1 MIPTRLIMA
10 TRRSM
15 LALAQS
21 RAFASRLAQAHDLS
35 IDELHVITTGDRVQ
49 DRPLTE
55 IGGKGLFV
63 KEIEQALI
71 DGKAHFAVHSI
82 KDVPGELAPGLV
94 LACIPKREDPRDVF
108 VSRYGHDLSQIEH
121 AARVGTSSARR
132 RIMLAKAR
140 PDLRFEPLRGNVD
153 TRLRKVQEGVV
164 DATVLAWAGLR
175 RLQLHDRA
183 TQVLPPELSLPAV
196 GQGALGIECRSDD
209 ASTMALLSTL
219 HNSETATAVAAE
231 RGVMIA
237 AEGSCQVP
245 IAAYACRDE
254 EGKIWL
260 RAMLAT
266 PDASRVRWMEIR
278 EPWPATEQQA
288 GTLGK
293 QLGAELRIALEEP
306 LVSH

>member
-1 MIPTRLIMA
+1 VNEPRIVMA

-21 RAFASRLAQAHDLS
+21 RAFASQLAQAHGGLA
-35 IDELHVITTGDRVQ
+35 IEELHVVTTGDRIQ

-71 DGKAHFAVHSI
+71 EGQAHFAVHSI

-94 LACIPKREDPRDVF
+94 IACVPRREDPRDAF
-108 VSRYGHDLSQIEH
+108 LSRSGQPLLQVGQGV
-121 AARVGTSSARR
+121 RVGTSSARR

-153 TRLRKVQEGVV
+153 TRMRKVREGVV
-164 DATVLAWAGLR
+164 DATVLACAGLR
-175 RLQLHDRA
+175 RLGLEGQA
-183 TQVLPPELSLPAV
+183 TETLEPNVSLPAV
-196 GQGALGIECRSDD
+196 GQGALGIECREDD
-209 ASTMALLSTL
+209 ARTRDLLSAL
-219 HNSETATAVAAE
+219 HDPETAVAVAAE

-245 IAAYACRDE
+245 IAAYACRDDS
-254 EGKIWL
+254 GRMWL
-260 RAMLAT
+260 RAMLAST
-266 PDASRVRWMEIR
+266 DETRVRWLDR
-278 EPWPATEQQA
+278 TWDWPATEA
-288 GTLGK
+288 EAEELGK
-293 QLGAELRIALEEP
+293 QVGAALRAA
-306 LVSH
+306 VAGS